1 MPNHIHL
8 LLTLH
13 ETAGAS
19 PRPTI
24 SSVIGAYKSLTTR
37 LCKQASSMEKVFQT
51 SFYDHILRD
60 DADLRDAREYIAHDP
75 ARWQEDEL
83 YNEE

>member
-1 MPNHIHL
+1 
-8 LLTLH
+8 
-13 ETAGAS
+13 
-19 PRPTI
+19 
-24 SSVIGAYKSLTTR
+24 
-37 LCKQASSMEKVFQT
+37 MEKVFQT